1 MGVIAPPRRGDV
13 FLADLS
19 AARGREIRKARPCVV
34 VSPDELNARMGTY
47 LVAPL
52 TTGAHPYAFRIPCR
66 FAGKDGHVIADQ
78 VRAVDGARLRK
89 RIGVIT
95 AVTLARTLATLREM
109 FED

>member
-1 MGVIAPPRRGDV
+1 VGVSAAPRRGEV

-19 AARGREIRKARPCVV
+19 AARGRDIRKARPCVV
-34 VSPDELNARMGTY
+34 VSPDELNSRSGTY

-52 TTGAHPYAFRIPCR
+52 TTGAHPYAFRVPCR
-66 FAGKDGHVIADQ
+66 FAGKDGHVIVDQ
-78 VRAVDGARLRK
+78 IRAVDGTRLIK
-89 RIGVIT
+89 RVGVIT